1 MLLPLFGLLGFELL
15 GEFMRSALHIP
26 VPGPVL
32 GMFLFAAWLA
42 ASRYGRKIVPQPTG
56 LDRAAGVLL
65 DNLGLLFV
73 PAGVGIL
80 AEADLLRQEWLPILG
95 AVIGSTILSLA
106 ATAFVMH
113 RLGRE
118 SAPALSVAAGPGGTA
133 CIAKS

>member
-1 MLLPLFGLLGFELL
+1 MLLPLLGLLGFDLL
-15 GEFMRSALHIP
+15 GELIRSALHIP
-26 VPGPVL
+26 VPGSVL

-42 ASRYGRKIVPQPTG
+42 ASRYGRNTAPQSAG
-56 LDRAAGVLL
+56 LDRTAGVLL

-95 AVIGSTILSLA
+95 AVIGSTVLSLA

-118 SAPALSVAAGPGGTA
+118 PAPAPSVATGPGGTA